1 VTVATRAV
9 GVYVKT
15 PAELERMRRAG
26 LAAARAL
33 ATVGRAVRPGMR
45 TADLNRVAEEAI
57 RAEGGVPSFLGYR
70 GFPASAC
77 VSVNDEI
84 VHGIPGERVLRAGDV
99 VKVDLGVHLDG
110 FHGDVASTFPV
121 GKITPRLRRL
131 LDVTEEALHRAIDVV
146 RPGVRLGDIGWTIQ
160 SFVESHGFSVVREYG
175 GHGLGRFLHED
186 PQVPNFGTRGR
197 GLALRPGV
205 VLAIEPMVNAGTWRA
220 TVDGDGWTVRTADR
234 RPSAHFEHTV
244 AVTETGCDVLTRL
257 DDDQN
262 S

>member
-1 VTVATRAV
+1 MATVGA
-9 GVYVKT
+9 GIYIKT

-26 LAAARAL
+26 QVAARAL
-33 ATVGRAVRPGMR
+33 AAVGQAVRPGI
-45 TADLNRVAEEAI
+45 TTGELDAVAEEAI

-84 VHGIPGERVLRAGDV
+84 VHGIPGRRVLREGDV
-99 VKVDLGVHLDG
+99 VKVDLGVYLDG
-110 FHGDVASTFPV
+110 FHGDLAATFPV
-121 GKITPRLRRL
+121 GRIDPGLRRL
-131 LDVTEEALHRAIDVV
+131 LGVTEEALYRAIDVV
-146 RPGVRLGDIGWTIQ
+146 RPGARLGDIGWTIQ
-160 SFVESHGFSVVREYG
+160 SFVESHGYSVVREFA
-175 GHGLGRFLHED
+175 GHGVGRFLHED

-197 GLALRPGV
+197 GLVLRPGI

-220 TVDGDGWTVRTADR
+220 RVDGDGWTVRTADG

-244 AVTETGCDVLTRL
+244 AVTEGGCEVLTRL
-257 DDDQN
+257 DEEVG